1 MEITVTSALPC
12 DAAQIEEIEAL
23 SFGDPWSL
31 TAVESELDRSGSLIL
46 KAVSKG
52 ENTILGYII
61 GVSDDESAYIEK
73 IAVLPKYRRS
83 GVGEALIIGFIDR
96 VHCPII
102 SLDVRRSNTSA
113 FAFYERLGFKSAAVR
128 RRMYDNPKDD
138 GITMIMEL
146 NL

>member
-1 MEITVTSALPC
+1 MIVKYP
-12 DAAQIEEIEAL
+12 
-23 SFGDPWSL
+23 P
-31 TAVESELDRSGSLIL
+31 L